1 MTDKS
6 KPVILVTNDDGI
18 NAPGIRFLISLMREM
33 GNVLVIAPD
42 KPMSATGHA
51 VTITAPLRLNKIKEE
66 DGYLEYSCNGTPADC
81 VKLGNKVILGHAP
94 DLIVSGIN
102 HGSNAAINI
111 IYSGTMAA
119 VLEGAIEN
127 IPSIG
132 FSLADYAYTADFNH
146 CAPFVKSLARKV
158 IEKGLPSFTC
168 LNVNIPP
175 LNGSPV
181 KGIKIVRQAH
191 AYWDERYESR
201 KDPNQR
207 DYFWLTG
214 KFTSLDNG
222 EDTDEWAL
230 LNNYVSV
237 VPVHFDL
244 TSHKS
249 IPLLKDFE
257 IEMPMLNGNKLEI
270 DIASKNQ
277 KENELLE
284 K

>member
-1 MTDKS
+1 MNRD

-18 NAPGIRFLISLMREM
+18 NAPGIRALISIVRQL
-33 GNVLVIAPD
+33 GNVLVVAPD

-51 VTITAPLRLNKIKEE
+51 VTITAPLRLFKIREE
-66 DGYLEYSCNGTPADC
+66 ENYLEYSCNGTPADC
-81 VKLGNKVILGHAP
+81 VKLGQKVVLGGQAP
-94 DLIVSGIN
+94 DMIVSGIN

-127 IPSIG
+127 IPSVG
-132 FSLADYAYTADFNH
+132 FSLTDYSFTANFAH
-146 CAPFVKSLARKV
+146 CEKFILEIGRN
-158 IEKGLPSFTC
+158 ILEKGLPDYTC
-168 LNVNIPP
+168 LNVNIPA

-191 AYWDERYESR
+191 AFWDEKYEQR
-201 KDPNQR
+201 KDPQNR

-214 KFTSLDNG
+214 KFKSLDDG

-244 TSHKS
+244 TSHKT
-249 IPLLKDFE
+249 IPLLRHW
-257 IEMPMLNGNKLEI
+257 
-270 DIASKNQ
+270 
-277 KENELLE
+277 ENNNL
-284 K
+284 

>member
-1 MTDKS
+1 MDNK

-18 NAPGIRFLISLMREM
+18 NAPGLRALIVIMREI
-33 GNVLVIAPD
+33 GDVLVVAPD

-51 VTITAPLRLNKIKEE
+51 VTITAPLRMYKIKEE
-66 DGYLEYSCNGTPADC
+66 TGYLEYSCNGTPADC
-81 VKLGNKVILGHAP
+81 VKLGNKVILGHPP

-111 IYSGTMAA
+111 VYSGTMAA

-127 IPSIG
+127 IPAIG
-132 FSLADYAYTADFNH
+132 FSLADYAYTANFNH
-146 CAPFVKSLARKV
+146 CVPFIESIARNV
-158 IEKGLPSFTC
+158 LLNGLPSYTC

-181 KGIKIVRQAH
+181 KGVKVVRQAH
-191 AYWDERYESR
+191 AYWDEKYDHRVDPYE
-201 KDPNQR
+201 R

-214 KFTSLDNG
+214 KFKSLDEG

-230 LNNYVSV
+230 FNNYVSV

-244 TSHKS
+244 TSHKT
-249 IPLLKDFE
+249 IPLLKDWKFYNPSQE
-257 IEMPMLNGNKLEI
+257 E
-270 DIASKNQ
+270 
-277 KENELLE
+277 KEQS
-284 K
+284 